1 MTSIGYKVYHVT
13 KVKTYRNTLYASFI
27 IAEKIAM
34 SGRTSNTSRGMT
46 IGLSREER
54 VDQEVKTQKLLDP
67 DGK

>member
-1 MTSIGYKVYHVT
+1 MTSIRYKVYHVT
-13 KVKTYRNTLYASFI
+13 KVKTYRNALYASFI

-54 VDQEVKTQKLLDP
+54 VDQEVNMQKLLEP
-67 DGK
+67 DRK

>member
-1 MTSIGYKVYHVT
+1 MTSIRYKFYHVT

-54 VDQEVKTQKLLDP
+54 VDQEVKTQKLLEP